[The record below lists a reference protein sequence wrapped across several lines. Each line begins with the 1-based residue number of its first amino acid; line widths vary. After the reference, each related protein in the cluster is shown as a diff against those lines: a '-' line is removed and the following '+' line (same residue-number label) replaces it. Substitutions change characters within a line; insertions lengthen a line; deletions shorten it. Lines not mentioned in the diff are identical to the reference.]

1 MMKSAYELAM
11 ERLQKGSP
19 TITLTPEQ
27 KAELAEID
35 SSFNAKIAE
44 RKIFLTDQ
52 ITKAAAAGKFDDVES
67 LEKQLTADVRR
78 LQEDCEQKKEKL
90 RAPAQDGERERR
102 REHERRAAPPL
113 LAHGELGSGDA
124 GRHPGRSGQQ
134 AERLRTC
141 EEVARHAEGQ
151 PGVDGAQP
159 AGPDQAG
166 ERIRRERRQQVVERD
181 QDEHP
186 RRGRSRP

>member
-11 ERLQKGSP
+11 ERLQKGAP

-67 LEKQLTADVRR
+67 LEKQLAVDVRR

-90 RAPAQDGERERR
+90 RA
-102 REHERRAAPPL
+102 
-113 LAHGELGSGDA
+113 SW
-124 GRHPGRSGQQ
+124 S
-134 AERLRTC
+134 
-141 EEVARHAEGQ
+141 
-151 PGVDGAQP
+151 
-159 AGPDQAG
+159 
-166 ERIRRERRQQVVERD
+166 
-181 QDEHP
+181 
-186 RRGRSRP
+186 SS

>member
-19 TITLTPEQ
+19 IITLTPEQ

-67 LEKQLTADVRR
+67 LEKQLTTDVRR
-78 LQEDCEQKKEKL
+78 LQQDCEQKKEKL
-90 RAPAQDGERERR
+90 RA
-102 REHERRAAPPL
+102 
-113 LAHGELGSGDA
+113 SW
-124 GRHPGRSGQQ
+124 S
-134 AERLRTC
+134 
-141 EEVARHAEGQ
+141 
-151 PGVDGAQP
+151 
-159 AGPDQAG
+159 
-166 ERIRRERRQQVVERD
+166 
-181 QDEHP
+181 
-186 RRGRSRP
+186 SS

>member
-67 LEKQLTADVRR
+67 LEKQLAADVRR

-90 RAPAQDGERERR
+90 RA
-102 REHERRAAPPL
+102 
-113 LAHGELGSGDA
+113 SW
-124 GRHPGRSGQQ
+124 S
-134 AERLRTC
+134 
-141 EEVARHAEGQ
+141 
-151 PGVDGAQP
+151 
-159 AGPDQAG
+159 
-166 ERIRRERRQQVVERD
+166 
-181 QDEHP
+181 
-186 RRGRSRP
+186 SS

>member
-52 ITKAAAAGKFDDVES
+52 IRKAVAVGKFDDVES

-78 LQEDCEQKKEKL
+78 LQEDCAQKKEKL
-90 RAPAQDGERERR
+90 RA
-102 REHERRAAPPL
+102 
-113 LAHGELGSGDA
+113 SW
-124 GRHPGRSGQQ
+124 S
-134 AERLRTC
+134 
-141 EEVARHAEGQ
+141 
-151 PGVDGAQP
+151 
-159 AGPDQAG
+159 
-166 ERIRRERRQQVVERD
+166 
-181 QDEHP
+181 
-186 RRGRSRP
+186 SS

>member
-19 TITLTPEQ
+19 TISLTPEQ
-27 KAELAEID
+27 KAALAEID

-52 ITKAAAAGKFDDVES
+52 IRKAVADEKFDDVES

-90 RAPAQDGERERR
+90 RATFG
-102 REHERRAAPPL
+102 
-113 LAHGELGSGDA
+113 
-124 GRHPGRSGQQ
+124 
-134 AERLRTC
+134 
-141 EEVARHAEGQ
+141 AR
-151 PGVDGAQP
+151 
-159 AGPDQAG
+159 
-166 ERIRRERRQQVVERD
+166 
-181 QDEHP
+181 
-186 RRGRSRP
+186 

>member
-1 MMKSAYELAM
+1 MKSAYELAM

-67 LEKQLTADVRR
+67 IEKQLAADVRR

-90 RAPAQDGERERR
+90 RA
-102 REHERRAAPPL
+102 
-113 LAHGELGSGDA
+113 SW
-124 GRHPGRSGQQ
+124 S
-134 AERLRTC
+134 
-141 EEVARHAEGQ
+141 
-151 PGVDGAQP
+151 
-159 AGPDQAG
+159 
-166 ERIRRERRQQVVERD
+166 
-181 QDEHP
+181 
-186 RRGRSRP
+186 SS